1 MSKFTTEVRFIC
13 EAEAGYTDSAGF
25 DHIDEILTLSA
36 PKIFSFKFPIF
47 DEDYRLPLEK
57 KILKHYYTREIC
69 EETYGLWKL
78 RLDDRMNMLMPY
90 VNKLYESALLEFN
103 PFHDVDLTRKLDI
116 ENNGNNTSTTTDTL
130 ERSTEGEHSNTG
142 TLDSDT
148 TSTRNLRGTLDSETS
163 GTNEVT
169 GTSTDSTETSSTHT
183 ANGSTWDLYSDTPQG
198 GIRGIQGAENDPAL
212 GTDAYLTNARHIID
226 GSTPTTSSESDS
238 SGTSTSSGESSGT
251 RNDVSTQTGTTGGTR
266 DDTTTDTG
274 SYSTTVNDERNGT
287 KHDLINNVEDYL
299 ERVTGKTAGMSYS
312 KMLMDFRE
320 TFLNIDKI
328 LIDSLDDLFFGLWD
342 WGNV

>member
-13 EAEAGYTDSAGF
+13 ESEAGYDSSQGYST
-25 DHIDEILTLSA
+25 IDDILNISA
-36 PKIFSFKFPIF
+36 PKIFDFKFPIF

-57 KILKHYYTREIC
+57 KILKHFYTREIC

-90 VNKLYESALLEFN
+90 VNQLYESALLKFD

-116 ENNGNNTSTTTDTL
+116 ENTGDNNTTTVDTL
-130 ERSTEGEHSNTG
+130 DREEEGEHSNTG

-148 TSTRNLRGTLDSETS
+148 TTTRNLRGTLDSETS
-163 GTNEVT
+163 GTNDVT
-169 GTSTDSTETSSTHT
+169 GTSSDNTETSTTHT

-198 GIRGIQGAENDPAL
+198 GIRGIQGAEDDPAL
-212 GTDAYLTNARHIID
+212 GTNAYLTNARHIID
-226 GSTPTTSSESDS
+226 GSTPTTSGSSDS
-238 SGTSTSSGESSGT
+238 YGSNTSSAESTGS
-251 RNDVSTQTGTTGGTR
+251 RNDTTTQTGTTGGTR
-266 DDTTTDTG
+266 DDTSTDDG
-274 SYSTTVNDERNGT
+274 SYSRTLNDVRNGT
-287 KHDLINNVEDYL
+287 KRDLLSSTEDYL
-299 ERVTGKTAGMSYS
+299 ERVTGKTAGVSYS
-312 KMLMDFRE
+312 RMLMEFRE